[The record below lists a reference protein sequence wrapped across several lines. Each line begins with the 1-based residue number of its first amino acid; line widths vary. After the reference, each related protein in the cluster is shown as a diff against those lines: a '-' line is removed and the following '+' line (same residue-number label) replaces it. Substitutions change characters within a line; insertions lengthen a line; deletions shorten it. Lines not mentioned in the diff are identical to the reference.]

1 MVLSGNALWLSVL
14 WSSEDA
20 SCTEDSTFAYK
31 KNKFGSN
38 RFCQYQKT
46 PILQL
51 VPSSLSFFYVNPQ
64 KILFCLVFVLPWW
77 LRLHPRAAELHTSL
91 CSHPFKFWYPT
102 LHAESPTLVWHH
114 HPTLYSD
121 WALCVQAPNPRSAS
135 ETRACS
141 FLLLFSAGTYVL
153 LKKGWKRC
161 SKNGSRSLWRL

>member
-64 KILFCLVFVLPWW
+64 KILFCLVFVTITLVIETPSSSSWITHKSV
-77 LRLHPRAAELHTSL
+77 LVSLQVLISNPTCQKPHTGLASSLDTVYRLGSL
-91 CSHPFKFWYPT
+91 CASSKSMLRFRNKS
-102 LHAESPTLVWHH
+102 LQL
-114 HPTLYSD
+114 
-121 WALCVQAPNPRSAS
+121 SA
-135 ETRACS
+135 A
-141 FLLLFSAGTYVL
+141 LFSRNICAA
-153 LKKGWKRC
+153 
-161 SKNGSRSLWRL
+161 